1 MINETI
7 RRVEKIYSME
17 DIFVIV
23 NEAQKN
29 MAYRYIDARI
39 PRKNILIEPK
49 MRGTAMCIF
58 YGTLAIQK
66 YRDDGIISV
75 LSSDHFI
82 EDENSFCQNIDM
94 AIRLAYEKVC
104 LVALGIH
111 ITYPATRFGYIK
123 YLQSGNDCYDVMK
136 FIEKPNIEKA
146 IEYQKS
152 GQYVWNSGMFF
163 WKTDAILSAFEKYLP
178 KIFKYQGK
186 LKDAIGQNNEHDVLN
201 QIYNEIE
208 SISIDNGILE
218 KADNVKMIKANF
230 RWSDIG
236 TLKDLFEIEKH
247 DANNNAT
254 WGKNILGDT
263 HNTNI
268 YSDDGIVI
276 TLGVENLSIIKNKN
290 ICLVCDNQKIQDIPM
305 IYELLNNKSEYEEY
319 I

>member
-1 MINETI
+1 
-7 RRVEKIYSME
+7 ME

-39 PRKNILIEPK
+39 PRENILIEPK

-66 YRDDGIISV
+66 YRGDGIISV
-75 LSSDHFI
+75 FSSDHFI
-82 EDENSFCQNIDM
+82 EDENSFCQSIDM
-94 AIRLAYEKVC
+94 AIKLAHEKEC
-104 LVALGIH
+104 LVALGIN
-111 ITYPATRFGYIK
+111 ITFPATRFGYIK
-123 YLQSGNDCYDVMK
+123 YLQLENGSYDVIK
-136 FIEKPNIEKA
+136 FIEKPNMEKA
-146 IEYQKS
+146 IEYHKS

-163 WKTDAILSAFEKYLP
+163 WKTDIILSAFWKYLP
-178 KIFKYQGK
+178 NFFKYRGK
-186 LKDAIGQNNEHDVLN
+186 LQDAIGKNNEYDVLN

-218 KADNVKMIKANF
+218 MADNVKMIKANF
-230 RWSDIG
+230 GWSDIG
-236 TLKDLFEIEKH
+236 TLKDLFKIEKH
-247 DANNNAT
+247 DINNNAT
-254 WGKNILGDT
+254 WGKNILEDT

-276 TLGVENLSIIKNKN
+276 TLGVENLSIIKNER